1 VDHPQSGHARWAGW
15 PSRIAASLN
24 LNSHHHLA
32 LDTHS
37 PKKHPML
44 TRDIGPQAS
53 GVAVADNCVS
63 SFNDLKLKHDRK
75 YIVYKMNDKMTQ
87 IEVFKEGAKDATY
100 DEFREA
106 LTAP

>member
-1 VDHPQSGHARWAGW
+1 MQ
-15 PSRIAASLN
+15 
-24 LNSHHHLA
+24 A
-32 LDTHS
+32 L
-37 PKKHPML
+37 PANHPML

-106 LTAP
+106 PAAP